1 MIQNRSNSA
10 IMERMNLMPRL
21 FGTDGV
27 RGIAGTELTAQNC
40 FEIGRAAAMVLTG
53 SCTQKPRILIGRDT
67 RISGDMVEAALTA
80 GFCAA
85 GAVAV
90 PVGIIPT
97 PALAWLTREYKA
109 DAAAMIS
116 ASHNPME
123 YNGIKFFNKDGYK
136 LDDAL
141 EDRIEAMVRG
151 AIHLGDLPSGA
162 AIGTV
167 ERVYSAVEDYISYI
181 LTTID
186 TRLDGIKVAV
196 DCANGSSSLTA
207 PPTLKKLG
215 VDLTV
220 IHNEPNGI
228 NINAGCGSTHMEDIQ
243 KLTLE
248 TGADIGLAFDGD
260 ADRLL
265 AVDEKGNLVNGDQ
278 ILAICGNYLKS
289 QGKLKNDTIVATI
302 MSNLGLFQ
310 MADRNGIRIP
320 KTKVGD
326 RYVLEKMLEEGDIL
340 GGEQSGHVIF
350 LEHNTTGDGLITALQ
365 LLAVMRHTGKKLS
378 ELAEVMTML
387 PQVLVNVSVENERK
401 YDYIDDAEIMETIRR
416 VERLF
421 EDSGRVLI
429 RPSGTEAMIRIMIEG
444 QDQPLMQQKAN
455 EIADVMKRNLA
466 SAK

>member
-1 MIQNRSNSA
+1 
-10 IMERMNLMPRL
+10 MPRL

-27 RGIAGTELTAQNC
+27 RGVAGTELTAQTC

-53 SCTQKPRILIGRDT
+53 SRPGKPRILLGRDT
-67 RISGDMVEAALTA
+67 RISGDMLEAALTA

-85 GAVAV
+85 GAVAIQ
-90 PVGIIPT
+90 VGVIPT
-97 PALAWLTREYKA
+97 PALAWLTREYQA

-123 YNGIKFFNKDGYK
+123 YNGIKFFNQDGYK

-151 AIHLGDLPSGA
+151 AVHLGDLPSGA
-162 AIGTV
+162 DVGTV
-167 ERVYSAVEDYISYI
+167 ERISTAADDYISYI

-186 TRLDGIKVAV
+186 TRLDGIRAVV
-196 DCANGSSSLTA
+196 DCANGAASLTA
-207 PPTLKKLG
+207 PPALKKLG
-215 VDLTV
+215 VSLTV
-220 IHNEPNGI
+220 FHSEPDGT
-228 NINAGCGSTHMEDIQ
+228 NINAACGSTHMEDIRR
-243 KLTLE
+243 LTLE

-265 AVDEKGNLVNGDQ
+265 AVDELGNIVNGDQ

-289 QGKLKNDTIVATI
+289 RGKLKNDTIVATI

-310 MADRNGIRIP
+310 MADREGIRVP

-326 RYVLEKMLEEGDIL
+326 RYVLEKMLEEGDSL

-365 LLAVMRHTGKKLS
+365 LLSVMRHTGKKLS
-378 ELAEVMTML
+378 ELAQVMTML
-387 PQVLVNVSVENERK
+387 PQVIVNVPIENERK
-401 YDYIDDAEIMETIRR
+401 YDYIDDAEIMDTIRR
-416 VERLF
+416 AERLF

-444 QDQPLMQQKAN
+444 QDLPFMQQKAD
-455 EIADVMKRNLA
+455 EIAAVMARNLSRA
-466 SAK
+466 R